1 MKLNRKGY
9 TLIELLAVILIIG
22 LVLGFSTYGI
32 INAINSS
39 KEKAA
44 ALSENSIKEAAE
56 TYATEKNDDS
66 SYWLDTTDEGNKYF
80 CITIEELMNK
90 GLLDKKANIKS
101 KDFDIHSYVLVKK
114 NKVTMVNS
122 KAEILTKDKA
132 NSDGYKV
139 CMGNIVNEEVTDYPK
154 LDNGTSYTDEIHVQ
168 FTDATTNPSSTMSD
182 KVCMY
187 GDSSANIKETGV
199 IEGNT
204 CKLQGLKQNE
214 KYYLRVCMK
223 TSRESYLCSNTE
235 SRNTKV
241 IKKPTYTLSSN
252 TLTIKYNNAN
262 INGEA
267 KYYFKSTV
275 KGTSN
280 INVNRCTISNNI
292 FTCDRSTTTNIEKDT
307 WYQSSSNQI
316 NISYTT
322 TGKVKVT
329 SRTVD
334 KSNNYNESTKDFT
347 INKYT
352 ITFIK
357 EPADKIGGGT
367 INIAKSCYAIS
378 GQNCSITSPTI
389 ERKGYSIVGWNA
401 TKDATKSTWNANT
414 SKNISSSAT
423 YYPITKA
430 YIVTIKF
437 STNNGS
443 LTSPTVSSTGNTYK
457 WRENNGIIERTN
469 ANGST
474 YSDSFFKINYNS
486 STASDGLPN
495 YNYSKYLK
503 ITKTGYSAVFKEE
516 WKCKSGCTTSGKTYD
531 QSVAYKANDFCDAT
545 NKDCTV
551 VLGVNWKINTYTIT
565 YNANGGNESN
575 QTQEVKYGETWT
587 TKDKIF
593 TKTGYTQV
601 GWNTKADGSGTTYSL
616 KKLQKAKK
624 EGNLT
629 LYAKWKVNTYTITYN
644 ANGGNESN
652 QTQEVK
658 YGETWT
664 TKDKIFTKT
673 GYTQVGWNTKADG
686 SGTTYSLKKLQ
697 KAKKEGNLT
706 LYAKWK
712 VNTYTITYNANGGT
726 GVPSSQTK
734 TYGKSLTLS
743 STKPTRTGYTFLG
756 WATSSS
762 ATKAT
767 YTAGGKYTANS
778 DATLYAVWKDTTPP
792 TMDWGPSTGTTWCT
806 GKEVW
811 VKCSDNGSGMKET
824 YMNDNGTVTT
834 GTTTTSQGMS
844 TRSGNKKTYLRCT
857 DKAGNVTEKTIWNY
871 YVKDRYCT
879 DIYYC
884 RRAEFGCEIYNAKA
898 ASPCSCK
905 NYTYSDWKADYTSK
919 YTLSESAC
927 KAKNKQEDL
936 QRVICTYKQRTCNC
950 GHWSRTKTCI
960 SWNIC
965 RSSAFGCQT
974 YNQGNCG
981 CNSYSC
987 SY

>member
-22 LVLGFSTYGI
+22 LILVLSTYGI
-32 INAINSS
+32 IKAVKSS
-39 KEKAA
+39 KEKVTT
-44 ALSENSIKEAAE
+44 LSEKSIKEAAE

-66 SYWLDTTDEGNKYF
+66 NYWLDITDKENKYF
-80 CITIEELMNK
+80 CTTIEELMNK
-90 GLLDKKANIKS
+90 GLLDKKAESTKFKKS
-101 KDFDIHSYVLVKK
+101 DFVLVKK

-132 NSDGYKV
+132 NSDDYKV
-139 CMGNIVNEEVTDYPK
+139 CMGNIVNEKVTDYPK

-168 FTDATTNPSSTMSD
+168 FTDAKTNPSSTMSD

-187 GDSSANIKETGV
+187 GDSSANIKKTGV

-235 SRNTKV
+235 SRSTLQV
-241 IKKPTYTLSSN
+241 KKPTYTLSSN

-267 KYYFKSTV
+267 KYYFKSTI

-280 INVNRCTISNNI
+280 INVKRCTLSNNI
-292 FTCDRSTTTNIEKDT
+292 FTCDGNTTTIEKYT

-322 TGKVKVT
+322 TGTAKVT
-329 SRTVD
+329 ARTVD

-357 EPADKIGGGT
+357 EPADKIGGEVS
-367 INIAKSCYAIS
+367 NITKSCYAIS
-378 GQNCSITSPTI
+378 GQNCSITSPDI
-389 ERKGYSIVGWNA
+389 EKKGYAIIGWN
-401 TKDATKSTWNANT
+401 TNKNATKSTWNANT

-443 LTSPTVSSTGNTYK
+443 LTSPTVTSTGNTYK

-474 YSDSFFKINYNS
+474 YSDSFFKIKYNG

-503 ITKTGYSAVFKEE
+503 ITKTGYSVVSKEE

-531 QSVAYKANDFCDAT
+531 QSVVYKASDFCDAT

-551 VLGVNWKINTYTIT
+551 VLGVNWK
-565 YNANGGNESN
+565 
-575 QTQEVKYGETWT
+575 
-587 TKDKIF
+587 
-593 TKTGYTQV
+593 
-601 GWNTKADGSGTTYSL
+601 
-616 KKLQKAKK
+616 
-624 EGNLT
+624 
-629 LYAKWKVNTYTITYN
+629 VNTYTITYN
-644 ANGGNESN
+644 ANGGAGSMGNTIVNYGTNTAIRSN
-652 QTQEVK
+652 T
-658 YGETWT
+658 
-664 TKDKIFTKT
+664 FTKT
-673 GYTQVGWNTKADG
+673 GYTFAGWTTRTDG
-686 SGTTYSLKKLQ
+686 VDDGYNWTGWSGTWKYVDGQYGISNNTLK
-697 KAKKEGNLT
+697 
-706 LYAKWK
+706 LYA
-712 VNTYTITYNANGGT
+712 I
-726 GVPSSQTK
+726 
-734 TYGKSLTLS
+734 
-743 STKPTRTGYTFLG
+743 
-756 WATSSS
+756 
-762 ATKAT
+762 
-767 YTAGGKYTANS
+767 
-778 DATLYAVWKDTTPP
+778 WKDTTPP
-792 TMDWGPSTGTTWCT
+792 SMDYGPSTGTTWCT

-811 VKCSDNGSGMKET
+811 VSCSDSGSGMKEA

-844 TRSGNKKTYLRCT
+844 SRSGNKRTYLRCT

-871 YVKDRYCT
+871 YVKDRSCSST
-879 DIYYC
+879 YYC
-884 RRAEFGCEIYNAKA
+884 RRAEFGCETYNARA
-898 ASPCSCK
+898 AYPCSCK

-919 YTLSESAC
+919 YTLNEKQC

-936 QRVICTYKQRTCNC
+936 QRVICSYKQRTCNC
-950 GHWSRTKTCI
+950 GHWSRTKYCSSYNTCR
-960 SWNIC
+960 NA
-965 RSSAFGCQT
+965 AFGCQT

-981 CNSYSC
+981 CNSYNC

>member
-9 TLIELLAVILIIG
+9 TLIELLAVILIIS
-22 LVLGFSTYGI
+22 LIITLSIFGI
-32 INAINSS
+32 IKAVNSS
-39 KEKAA
+39 KEKAET
-44 ALSENSIKEAAE
+44 LSINSIKEAAE
-56 TYATEKNDDS
+56 TYATEKNNDS
-66 SYWLDTTDEGNKYF
+66 SYWLDITDKENKYF

-101 KDFDIHSYVLVKK
+101 KDFDIHSYVLVEK

-139 CMGNIVNEEVTDYPK
+139 CMGNIVNEEVTSYPK
-154 LDNGTSYTDEIHVQ
+154 LDNGTSYTDEIHVK
-168 FTDATTNPSSTMSD
+168 FTDAKTNQSSTMTD

-223 TSRESYLCSNTE
+223 TSRGSYLCSNTE

-241 IKKPTYTLSSN
+241 INKPTYTLSSN

-262 INGEA
+262 IKGEA
-267 KYYFKSTV
+267 KYYFKSTI

-280 INVNRCTISNNI
+280 INVNRCTLSNNI
-292 FTCDRSTTTNIEKDT
+292 FTCDGNTTTIEKDT

-322 TGKVKVT
+322 TGTVKVT
-329 SRTVD
+329 ARTVD

-347 INKYT
+347 INKYI

-367 INIAKSCYAIS
+367 INIARSCYAIS

-389 ERKGYSIVGWNA
+389 ERKGYSIVGWNT
-401 TKDATKSTWNANT
+401 TKGSTKSTWNANT

-474 YSDSFFKINYNS
+474 YSDSFFKIKYNG

-503 ITKTGYSAVFKEE
+503 ITKTGYSAVSKEE

-531 QSVAYKANDFCDAT
+531 QSVAYKASDFCDAT

-551 VLGVNWKINTYTIT
+551 VLGVN
-565 YNANGGNESN
+565 
-575 QTQEVKYGETWT
+575 
-587 TKDKIF
+587 
-593 TKTGYTQV
+593 
-601 GWNTKADGSGTTYSL
+601 
-616 KKLQKAKK
+616 
-624 EGNLT
+624 
-629 LYAKWKVNTYTITYN
+629 WKVNTYTITYN

-712 VNTYTITYNANGGT
+712 VNTYTITYKANGGNESNQTQEVKYGATWTTKDKIFTKT
-726 GVPSSQTK
+726 GYTQVGWNTKADGSGVTYSLKKLQKARKEGNLTLYAKWKVNTYTITYSANGGSGAPSSQNY
-734 TYGKSLTLS
+734 TYSNSGTITLS

-756 WATSSS
+756 WSLSSTATEASYS
-762 ATKAT
+762 AGQKWRRDNNDN
-767 YTAGGKYTANS
+767 Y
-778 DATLYAVWKDTTPP
+778 TLYAVWKAIPVCGTNGHVWKARGIKKVPISWSNCWCGHSHTTAYIIYC
-792 TMDWGPSTGTTWCT
+792 S
-806 GKEVW
+806 
-811 VKCSDNGSGMKET
+811 KC
-824 YMNDNGTVTT
+824 
-834 GTTTTSQGMS
+834 GMS
-844 TRSGNKKTYLRCT
+844 ALYYRANYGEPGSTLMCPDHPYDIGTSEVDKIVDDCSLSSYSAAKNISGGTNS
-857 DKAGNVTEKTIWNY
+857 
-871 YVKDRYCT
+871 
-879 DIYYC
+879 
-884 RRAEFGCEIYNAKA
+884 F
-898 ASPCSCK
+898 AS
-905 NYTYSDWKADYTSK
+905 TSK
-919 YTLSESAC
+919 
-927 KAKNKQEDL
+927 
-936 QRVICTYKQRTCNC
+936 
-950 GHWSRTKTCI
+950 
-960 SWNIC
+960 
-965 RSSAFGCQT
+965 RSC
-974 YNQGNCG
+974 
-981 CNSYSC
+981 
-987 SY
+987 

>member
-1 MKLNRKGY
+1 MNLNKKGY

-22 LVLGFSTYGI
+22 LILVLSTYGI
-32 INAINSS
+32 IKAVKSS
-39 KEKAA
+39 KEKVTT
-44 ALSENSIKEAAE
+44 LSEKSIKEAAE

-66 SYWLDTTDEGNKYF
+66 NYWLDITDKENKYF
-80 CITIEELMNK
+80 CTTIEELMNK
-90 GLLDKKANIKS
+90 GLLDKKAESTKFKKS
-101 KDFDIHSYVLVKK
+101 DFVLVKK
-114 NKVTMVNS
+114 NKVTNVNS
-122 KAEILTKDKA
+122 KAEILTND
-132 NSDGYKV
+132 NNNDDYKV
-139 CMGNIVNEEVTDYPK
+139 CSGNIVNEKVTEYPK
-154 LDNGTSYTDEIHVQ
+154 LDSGTSYTDEIEVP
-168 FTDATTNPSSTMSD
+168 FTDANTNSNSTMTD

-187 GDSSANIKETGV
+187 GDSTANIKEIGV
-199 IEGNT
+199 IEDNT

-223 TSRESYLCSNTE
+223 TSRGSYLCSNTE
-235 SRNTKV
+235 SRSTLQV
-241 IKKPTYTLSSN
+241 KKPTYTLSSN

-262 INGEA
+262 IKGEA
-267 KYYFKSTV
+267 KYYFKSTI

-280 INVNRCTISNNI
+280 INVKRCTLSNNI
-292 FTCDRSTTTNIEKDT
+292 FTCDGNTTTIEKNI

-329 SRTVD
+329 ARTVD
-334 KSNNYNESTKDFT
+334 KSNNYSESTKDFT

-357 EPADKIGGGT
+357 EPADKIGGEVS
-367 INIAKSCYAIS
+367 NITKSCYAIS

-389 ERKGYSIVGWNA
+389 ERKGYAIIGWN
-401 TKDATKSTWNANT
+401 TNKNATKSTWNANT

-443 LTSPTVSSTGNTYK
+443 LTSPTVTSTGNTYK

-474 YSDSFFKINYNS
+474 YSDSFFKIKYNG

-503 ITKTGYSAVFKEE
+503 ITKTGYSVVSKEE

-531 QSVAYKANDFCDAT
+531 QSVVYKASDFCDAT

-551 VLGVNWKINTYTIT
+551 VLGVNWK
-565 YNANGGNESN
+565 
-575 QTQEVKYGETWT
+575 
-587 TKDKIF
+587 
-593 TKTGYTQV
+593 
-601 GWNTKADGSGTTYSL
+601 
-616 KKLQKAKK
+616 
-624 EGNLT
+624 
-629 LYAKWKVNTYTITYN
+629 VNTYTITYN
-644 ANGGNESN
+644 ANGGAGSMGNTIVNYGTNTAIRSN
-652 QTQEVK
+652 T
-658 YGETWT
+658 
-664 TKDKIFTKT
+664 FTKT
-673 GYTQVGWNTKADG
+673 GYTFAGWTTRTDG
-686 SGTTYSLKKLQ
+686 VDDGYNWTGWSGTWKYVDGQYGISNNTLK
-697 KAKKEGNLT
+697 
-706 LYAKWK
+706 LYA
-712 VNTYTITYNANGGT
+712 I
-726 GVPSSQTK
+726 
-734 TYGKSLTLS
+734 
-743 STKPTRTGYTFLG
+743 
-756 WATSSS
+756 
-762 ATKAT
+762 
-767 YTAGGKYTANS
+767 
-778 DATLYAVWKDTTPP
+778 WKDTTPP
-792 TMDWGPSTGTTWCT
+792 SMDYGPSTGTTWCT

-811 VKCSDNGSGMKET
+811 VSCSDSGSGMKEA

-844 TRSGNKKTYLRCT
+844 SRSGNKRTYLRCT

-871 YVKDRYCT
+871 YVKDRSCSST
-879 DIYYC
+879 YYC
-884 RRAEFGCEIYNAKA
+884 RRAEFGCETYNARA
-898 ASPCSCK
+898 AYPCSCK

-919 YTLSESAC
+919 YTLNEKQC

-936 QRVICTYKQRTCNC
+936 QRVICSYKQRTCNC
-950 GHWSRTKTCI
+950 GHWSRTKYCSSYNTCR
-960 SWNIC
+960 NA
-965 RSSAFGCQT
+965 AFGCQT

>member
-9 TLIELLAVILIIG
+9 TLIELLAVILIIS
-22 LVLGFSTYGI
+22 LIITLSIFGI

-44 ALSENSIKEAAE
+44 TLSINSIKEAAE
-56 TYATEKNDDS
+56 TYATEKNNDS
-66 SYWLDTTDEGNKYF
+66 SYWLDITDKENKYF

-101 KDFDIHSYVLVKK
+101 KDFDIHSYVLVEK

-139 CMGNIVNEEVTDYPK
+139 CMGNIVNEEVTSYPK
-154 LDNGTSYTDEIHVQ
+154 LDNGTSYTDEIHVK
-168 FTDATTNPSSTMSD
+168 FTDAKTNQSSTMTD

-223 TSRESYLCSNTE
+223 TSRGSYLCSNTE

-241 IKKPTYTLSSN
+241 IKKPTYTFSPN

-280 INVNRCTISNNI
+280 INVNRCTLSNNI
-292 FTCDRSTTTNIEKDT
+292 FTCDKPTTTNIEKDT

-322 TGKVKVT
+322 TGTVKVT
-329 SRTVD
+329 ARTVD

-347 INKYT
+347 INKYI

-367 INIAKSCYAIS
+367 INIARSCYAIS

-389 ERKGYSIVGWNA
+389 ERKGYSIVGWNT
-401 TKDATKSTWNANT
+401 TKGSTKSTWNANT

-474 YSDSFFKINYNS
+474 YSDSFFKIKYNG

-503 ITKTGYSAVFKEE
+503 ITKTGYSAVSKEE

-531 QSVAYKANDFCDAT
+531 QSVAYKASDFCDAT

-551 VLGVNWKINTYTIT
+551 VLGVN
-565 YNANGGNESN
+565 
-575 QTQEVKYGETWT
+575 
-587 TKDKIF
+587 
-593 TKTGYTQV
+593 
-601 GWNTKADGSGTTYSL
+601 
-616 KKLQKAKK
+616 
-624 EGNLT
+624 
-629 LYAKWKVNTYTITYN
+629 WKVNTYTITYN

-712 VNTYTITYNANGGT
+712 VNTYTITYKANGGNGSNQTQEVKYGETWTTKDKIFTKT
-726 GVPSSQTK
+726 GYTQVGWNTKADGSGVTYSLKKLQKARKEGNLTLYAKWKVNTYTITYSANGGSGAPSSQNY
-734 TYGKSLTLS
+734 TYSNSGTITLS

-756 WATSSS
+756 WSLSSTATEASYS
-762 ATKAT
+762 AGQKWRRDNNDN
-767 YTAGGKYTANS
+767 Y
-778 DATLYAVWKDTTPP
+778 TLYAVWKAIPVCGTNGHVWKARGIKKVPISWSNCWCGHSHTTAYIIYC
-792 TMDWGPSTGTTWCT
+792 S
-806 GKEVW
+806 
-811 VKCSDNGSGMKET
+811 KC
-824 YMNDNGTVTT
+824 
-834 GTTTTSQGMS
+834 GMS
-844 TRSGNKKTYLRCT
+844 ALYYRANYGEPGSTLMCPDHPYDIGTSEVDKIVDDCSLSSYSAAKNISGGTNS
-857 DKAGNVTEKTIWNY
+857 
-871 YVKDRYCT
+871 
-879 DIYYC
+879 
-884 RRAEFGCEIYNAKA
+884 F
-898 ASPCSCK
+898 AS
-905 NYTYSDWKADYTSK
+905 TSK
-919 YTLSESAC
+919 
-927 KAKNKQEDL
+927 
-936 QRVICTYKQRTCNC
+936 
-950 GHWSRTKTCI
+950 
-960 SWNIC
+960 
-965 RSSAFGCQT
+965 RSC
-974 YNQGNCG
+974 
-981 CNSYSC
+981 
-987 SY
+987 